1 MLRRNLNYGNVAAT
15 LALLLSLS
23 GIAYAAA
30 LPRNSVG
37 PRELK
42 DDAVRSAHVKD
53 FSLRLRDVGGEI
65 TRGKHIVN
73 SQFTVPDGDCKGEF
87 VEFSN
92 PPEPGWIGS
101 MVIGHLTDDE
111 GNAVLANHGVVV
123 PTIVSETSQGGALP
137 ILLVCDI
144 GGGGGQTVPA
154 GSIFR
159 FRLIAR

>member
-42 DDAVRSAHVKD
+42 NDAVRSAHVKD
-53 FSLRLRDVGGEI
+53 FSLRLRDVDGAI
-65 TRGKHIVN
+65 TRGKHVVD
-73 SQFTVPDGDCKGEF
+73 SQFTVANGDCEREI
-87 VEFSN
+87 VAFSN

-111 GNAVLANHGVVV
+111 GNAVLSNDAFVV
-123 PTIVSETSQGGALP
+123 PTIVSETTQGGALP
-137 ILLVCDI
+137 ILMVCDI
-144 GGGGGQTVPA
+144 GGGGQTIPA

>member
-15 LALLLSLS
+15 LALILSLS

-42 DDAVRSAHVKD
+42 NDAVRSAHVKD
-53 FSLRLRDVGGEI
+53 FALRLRDVDGAI
-65 TRGKHIVN
+65 TREKHIVN
-73 SQFTVPDGDCKGEF
+73 SQFTVPAGGCEGEF
-87 VEFSN
+87 VAFSN

-101 MVIGHLTDDE
+101 MVIGHLTDAQGD
-111 GNAVLANHGVVV
+111 AVLPNDGVVV
-123 PTIVSETSQGGALP
+123 PTMVSETSQGGALP

-144 GGGGGQTVPA
+144 GNSGQTVPA